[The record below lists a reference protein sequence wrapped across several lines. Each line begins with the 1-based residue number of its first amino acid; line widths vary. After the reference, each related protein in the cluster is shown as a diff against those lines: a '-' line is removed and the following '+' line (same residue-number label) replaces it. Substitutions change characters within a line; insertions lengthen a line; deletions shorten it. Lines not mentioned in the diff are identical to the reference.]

1 MKRQA
6 LLVASAALLVLSAC
20 DAIRVPGFNPSDAE
34 TQAGI
39 DDEATAIL
47 QQLPED
53 AFDDESASSV
63 EVVPETPAIIP
74 TSDLP
79 ADPPTGTLDAT
90 DETAPAET
98 SPGDDIATDA
108 EDEALLQA
116 ESSGRL
122 ALTLPAPLATLAEL
136 NASTCARPSDSAPTP
151 TVASVSG
158 ATSQVQGLAGTEA
171 VNGLGA
177 SLASFPGIV
186 KLEPR
191 SAQADGTIVSGH
203 CGATRIARNWFVTA
217 AHCVDDDY
225 EELRFIGDAANLRS
239 PLARVTRGTLAVCH
253 GGYLGTANGYA
264 NDLALIRLDD
274 DEVAPVADVPIAR
287 YGATA
292 KPLAPANYPTA
303 DMAGWGLTHF
313 GGQLSN
319 DLLTTRLQITA
330 DGPSLINVASAGGAG
345 PCVGDS
351 GGPLYVTEADGS
363 RTVVGVLSVVEQ
375 NRVTGEFCAG
385 EYNGRYTNLQG
396 YTAWIDAVMALCD
409 ANPDACRQAS

>member
-1 MKRQA
+1 MKRHA
-6 LLVASAALLVLSAC
+6 LLAASAALLVLSAC
-20 DAIRVPGFNPSDAE
+20 DAIRVPGVNPSDAE
-34 TQAGI
+34 TQTRI
-39 DDEATAIL
+39 DDEASATL
-47 QQLPED
+47 DQLPAD
-53 AFDDESASSV
+53 AFDDDSASSV
-63 EVVPETPAIIP
+63 EVVPETPAIVP
-74 TSDLP
+74 ASDLP
-79 ADPPTGTLDAT
+79 EAAPDEALPAADA
-90 DETAPAET
+90 TAPAEVA
-98 SPGDDIATDA
+98 PADDTAT
-108 EDEALLQA
+108 EMPDEALLQP
-116 ESSGRL
+116 ESAGSL
-122 ALTLPAPLATLAEL
+122 ALTLQAPLPTLAAL
-136 NASTCARPSDSAPTP
+136 NASTCALPSGSAPTP

-158 ATSQVQGLAGTEA
+158 AAPQDEVLAGTEA
-171 VNGLGA
+171 VNGLAA

-191 SAQADGTIVSGH
+191 SAQADGTTASGH

-225 EELRFIGDAANLRS
+225 QELRLIGDAANLRS
-239 PLARVTRGTLAVCH
+239 PLAKVTRSTLAVCH
-253 GGYLGTANGYA
+253 GGYLGTINGYA

-274 DEVAPVADVPIAR
+274 DQVAPLADVPVAR
-287 YGATA
+287 YGATE

-319 DLLTTRLQITA
+319 DLLTTRLQNTA

-375 NRVTGEFCAG
+375 NRATGEFCAG

-396 YTAWIDAVMALCD
+396 YTGWMDSVMALCD
-409 ANPDACRQAS
+409 ASPDACR